1 MLPRNQCS
9 NGHFDTLPVSS
20 PKASG
25 KLIGSDHRS
34 QRLLPGVY
42 VVTMQSISKLYEH
55 SSTQMTTSHRVPKW
69 LQLDER
75 SQALQV
81 FHSRV
86 AIALPFFDP
95 GCDGVTTHAEGAS
108 ESAQRATFFI
118 STQYLLALMGGIS
131 IARRVVTTL
140 AATIS
145 TQVFLFAIWREAIT
159 NEVLALAVTTL
170 QFDSNHDRYRLTH
183 HSMLSHY
190 QLSNQGH
197 LAAIV
202 ELVGLPSSLLIW
214 GLAYIQ
220 RMNLQCE
227 IPVCIMRP
235 SCSVILKTK
244 RIGTARLLAQSL
256 CLQLNPYFG
265 FLYNY

>member
-1 MLPRNQCS
+1 
-9 NGHFDTLPVSS
+9 
-20 PKASG
+20 
-25 KLIGSDHRS
+25 
-34 QRLLPGVY
+34 
-42 VVTMQSISKLYEH
+42 
-55 SSTQMTTSHRVPKW
+55 MTTSHRVPKW
-69 LQLDER
+69 LHLDER

-108 ESAQRATFFI
+108 ESAQRAAFLI

-190 QLSNQGH
+190 RFFNPPGITLFGQGLTKLSR
-197 LAAIV
+197 LPT
-202 ELVGLPSSLLIW
+202 ECLVKSFCASHQILVR
-214 GLAYIQ
+214 Y
-220 RMNLQCE
+220 
-227 IPVCIMRP
+227 
-235 SCSVILKTK
+235 VIYVTVSHHKLMV
-244 RIGTARLLAQSL
+244 
-256 CLQLNPYFG
+256 F
-265 FLYNY
+265 